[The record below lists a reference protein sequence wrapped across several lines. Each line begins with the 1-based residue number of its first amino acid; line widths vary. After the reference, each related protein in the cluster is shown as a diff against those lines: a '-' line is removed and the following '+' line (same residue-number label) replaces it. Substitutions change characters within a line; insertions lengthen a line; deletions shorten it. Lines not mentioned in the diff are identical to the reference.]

1 MKKTNTFMRI
11 LCLAL
16 AMLMLFCV
24 VSCEKKD
31 DDNEEPTP
39 PAKTVT
45 VNAPAGYAVFKND
58 DIGFAYPEG
67 WTKNDASVV
76 TLLDETRG
84 NNITVA
90 YEAKTSEYENMTQAE
105 AEEGIRQIAVAMGG
119 TASNIVLKKE
129 TTQNGLSITKISY
142 TLAIPTYALA
152 IPSVATMNQVLIAT
166 NAGDRTYLITVTEV
180 VADDDLLTTVLNTLV
195 KAA

>member
-76 TLLDETRG
+76 TLVDETRG
-84 NNITVA
+84 NNITVV

-142 TLAIPTYALA
+142 TLAIPT
-152 IPSVATMNQVLIAT
+152 VATMNQVLIAT
-166 NAGDRTYLITVTEV
+166 NAGDRTYVITVTEM

>member
-67 WTKNDASVV
+67 WTKSDASVV
-76 TLLDETRG
+76 MLVDETRG

-105 AEEGIRQIAVAMGG
+105 AEEGIRELAVAMGG

-142 TLAIPTYALA
+142 TLAIP
-152 IPSVATMNQVLIAT
+152 SVATMNQVLIAT
-166 NAGDRTYLITVTEV
+166 NAGDRTYVITVTEV